1 MISRRALL
9 ATPLALSAATPTRFE
24 LACMTLPYAAFPFA
38 RSLAGIRS
46 AGFDRVAWGVTH
58 EKRPMLAVDATP
70 AVAVALARQTRDA
83 GLHPVMMFSTV
94 MLEAA
99 GAGEAHRRRVDQAAA
114 AGIRFL
120 LTFGKTAPGQYDAA
134 VAALREV
141 APHAEQAGVT
151 VLLKQHGGNTA
162 TGVDCAKMLRE
173 VNHPA
178 VRMGYDAGNVLDYDN
193 HDPLPDIALCVPDIR
208 ALCLK
213 DHRNTPKDEDCA
225 PGFGEIDHYKLLLP
239 LRQTGLTLPLVFE
252 NIFAPLVP
260 RPTNPAELD
269 ELARRARQYMET
281 VLKGIETYG

>member
-1 MISRRALL
+1 MISRRALF
-9 ATPLALSAATPTRFE
+9 ATPLSLAAASPTRFE
-24 LACMTLPYAAFPFA
+24 LGCTTLPYSAFSFA

-46 AGFDRVAWGVTH
+46 AGFERVAWGVSH
-58 EKRPMLAVDATP
+58 ERRPVLALDASP
-70 AVAVALARQTRDA
+70 VVASALARQTRDA
-83 GLHPVMMFSTV
+83 GLNPVMMFSTV
-94 MLEAA
+94 MLEAE
-99 GAGEAHRRRVDQAAA
+99 GAGGAHRRRVDQAAA

-141 APHAEQAGVT
+141 APHAQQ

-162 TGVDCAKMLRE
+162 TGTDCAKMLRE

-178 VRMGYDAGNVLDYDN
+178 VQRGYDADNVLDYEN
-193 HDPLPDIALCVPDIR
+193 HDPLPDIAACVPDIR

-225 PGFGEIDHYKLLLP
+225 PGFGEIDHHKLLLP
-239 LRQTGLTLPLVFE
+239 LRRTGLTLPLVFE
-252 NIFAPLVP
+252 NIFSPLVR
-260 RPTNPAELD
+260 RPTDPAELD

>member
-1 MISRRALL
+1 MISRRVFFS
-9 ATPLALSAATPTRFE
+9 TPLAFSATTPTRFE
-24 LACMTLPYAAFPFA
+24 LACMTLPYSAFSFA
-38 RSLAGIRS
+38 RSLAGVRS

-58 EKRPMLAVDATP
+58 EKRPLLTLEATP
-70 AVAVALARQTRDA
+70 TAAAALARQTRDA

-94 MLEAA
+94 MLETEQA
-99 GAGEAHRRRVDQAAA
+99 GGAHRRRVDQAAA

-120 LTFGKTAPGQYDAA
+120 LTFGKTAPGQYEAA
-134 VAALREV
+134 VATLREV

-151 VLLKQHGGNTA
+151 ILVKQHGGNTA
-162 TGVDCAKMLRE
+162 TGVDCAKMLRA

-178 VRMGYDAGNVLDYDN
+178 VRMGYDAGNVLDYEN
-193 HDPLPDIALCVPDIR
+193 HDPLPDIAACVPDIR

-239 LRQTGLTLPLVFE
+239 LRHTGLTLPLVFE

-260 RPTNPAELD
+260 RPTDPAELD
-269 ELARRARQYMET
+269 ELARRARQYMEI
-281 VLKGIETYG
+281 VLKGIETHG